1 MPVWPNDTSQPTL
14 IVTSLAS
21 SGHDFVLLQVLDIND
36 NPPFIIPQLEI
47 FGGVVVNSSESF
59 QIDVN
64 AQDVDTQLNTNF
76 YFDIDGDILA
86 SDGSVGLDS
95 VAENAFLIDRKLFR
109 KHVQLLID
117 MAYLKTQG
125 TNLDPTI

>member
-1 MPVWPNDTSQPTL
+1 MVSYVP
-14 IVTSLAS
+14 
-21 SGHDFVLLQVLDIND
+21 FQVLDIND

-76 YFDIDGDILA
+76 YFDIDGEIVA

-95 VAENAFLIDRKLFR
+95 VAENAFLIDRRPFMNAQMSIYDLFEVLGN
-109 KHVQLLID
+109 H
-117 MAYLKTQG
+117 
-125 TNLDPTI
+125 NLSPSFELDLQIYSFQQS

>member
-1 MPVWPNDTSQPTL
+1 MHHPEKTL
-14 IVTSLAS
+14 VSY
-21 SGHDFVLLQVLDIND
+21 VLFQVLDIND

-76 YFDIDGDILA
+76 YFDIDGDILV
-86 SDGSVGLDS
+86 SDGSVGLNS
-95 VAENAFLIDRKLFR
+95 VAENAFLIDRKLCER
-109 KHVQLLID
+109 LDINGT
-117 MAYLKTQG
+117 YLKTYG
-125 TNLDPTI
+125 PKFGPTL